1 VNVRI
6 INALLVIILAL
17 IPCLPTLA
25 ASDAVIN
32 INMTTVET
40 IIAINLSQSQWPLG
54 NVTADT
60 EYRTDPEATWCRINN
75 TGTIKVALFTQGA
88 HATCGDS
95 YYWRLSGDGT
105 NDDHSSPNYDEYAL
119 WYHMARD
126 GNTTDPAS
134 YINITKYNEPMKTS
148 SGQNITLARPGE
160 PGSYKQFGLKLLTP
174 ESFLLGKQMETHIT
188 ISAVAA

>member
-1 VNVRI
+1 MNVRI

-60 EYRTDPEATWCRINN
+60 EYRTDPEATWCNINN
-75 TGTIKVALFTQGA
+75 TGNIKVALFTQA
-88 HATCGDS
+88 DFARCGDD
-95 YYWRLSGDGT
+95 YYWKLSDDGT
-105 NDDHSSPNYDEYAL
+105 NNEHGELGGWDEYAL
-119 WYHMARD
+119 WYHMAYD
-126 GNTTDPAS
+126 GADNYTLITTMP
-134 YINITKYNEPMKTS
+134 EQPMKTS

-174 ESFLLGKQMETHIT
+174 ESFQTGKQMETHIT

>member
-75 TGTIKVALFTQGA
+75 TGTIKVALFTQGDFA
-88 HATCGDS
+88 RWGNSST
-95 YYWRLSGDGT
+95 YYWKLSGDGNNT
-105 NDDHSSPNYDEYAL
+105 GHGTGWDEYAL
-119 WYHMARD
+119 WYHMAYD
-126 GNTTDPAS
+126 GAENYTL
-134 YINITKYNEPMKTS
+134 ITMSEQPMKTS